1 MSWDPPRRSGS
12 FEAGLRVATAT
23 APSVSASVSREH
35 KHPSS
40 PRFQRSRSSAGG
52 HSKVSPSPERRRSS
66 VGGAGAGAMQQRV
79 AQLEEELRRERE
91 DKARALAELERLRS
105 DGESAAG
112 AAAEKVQLLEREAGK
127 CKESERKMLESL
139 IYQTK
144 QLEQAKISLEEAKLE
159 VATLLQA
166 NRALESAAA
175 VATRRGGGFTDQR
188 SVRDLM
194 FGGAEEEI
202 RVLRG
207 ELRAAAQGEERS
219 RKAAD
224 DLAVALSDVTM
235 EAKQVKVWL
244 SEAQAE
250 LEAAGAE
257 ADRLRAALADAES
270 RLRAASAERDRFR
283 HEAEE
288 CAAAWGDKES
298 VLLDC
303 VRASEEEVNRARQE
317 NTKLVESQRVIRD
330 ENARLRDILKQAVAE
345 AGAVRDSLELAR
357 AENARLGDAV
367 AEKESALQ
375 SLRQEYECVK
385 VSEAA
390 AQGSLK
396 ELNSLLAAT
405 TTTTTTTTASVCS
418 TPASAAK
425 TAPATEYGFEQ
436 RLLPNGGGGSKSG
449 TPQSGS
455 RRWMADKPR
464 TPGSRRY
471 SIGEPGKL
479 NGCFSQSARMGN
491 LNPKERVFA
500 SLSNIADLKSAAD
513 AAVDDYDDEFDH
525 IDESSYADM
534 DDSMKHKKKRPIFRK
549 FGDLFR
555 RKSFYKPNLAPV
567 HTL

>member
-1 MSWDPPRRSGS
+1 
-12 FEAGLRVATAT
+12 
-23 APSVSASVSREH
+23 
-35 KHPSS
+35 
-40 PRFQRSRSSAGG
+40 
-52 HSKVSPSPERRRSS
+52 
-66 VGGAGAGAMQQRV
+66 MQQQRM

-91 DKARALAELERLRS
+91 EKVRALRDLEEARR
-105 DGESAAG
+105 DGESG
-112 AAAEKVQLLEREAGK
+112 AKGAAEKVQLLEREVDK
-127 CKESERKMLESL
+127 SKESERKMLESL

-159 VATLLQA
+159 IAALRQA
-166 NRALESAAA
+166 NKGLEAAA
-175 VATRRGGGFTDQR
+175 RRGGAEQR
-188 SVRDLM
+188 SVKDLM
-194 FGGAEEEI
+194 FGGADEEI

-207 ELRAAAQGEERS
+207 ELRAAMQGEERS

-224 DLAVALSDVTM
+224 DLSVALADVTM

-257 ADRLRAALADAES
+257 AERLRGALAAAEARLRAV
-270 RLRAASAERDRFR
+270 SAEHDRCR
-283 HEAEE
+283 LEADE
-288 CAAAWGDKES
+288 CAAAWADKER

-303 VRASEEEVNRARQE
+303 VRASEEEVNRARQD

-345 AGAVRDSLELAR
+345 ANVVKDSLELAR
-357 AENARLGDAV
+357 AENARLNDAV
-367 AEKESALQ
+367 ADKDGALQ

-405 TTTTTTTTASVCS
+405 TTACS
-418 TPASAAK
+418 TPASTK
-425 TAPATEYGFEQ
+425 TAAAPDH
-436 RLLPNGGGGSKSG
+436 GSKNG
-449 TPQSGS
+449 TLQSAS
-455 RRWMADKPR
+455 QRWMADKPR
-464 TPGSRRY
+464 TPSSRRY

-479 NGCFSQSARMGN
+479 KGGFSQSARMGS

-513 AAVDDYDDEFDH
+513 AAMEDFDDEFDH
-525 IDESSYADM
+525 IDESHYADM
-534 DDSMKHKKKRPIFRK
+534 EDSMKHKKKRPIFRK

>member
-1 MSWDPPRRSGS
+1 MLSARPRSGS

-52 HSKVSPSPERRRSS
+52 PSKVSPSPERRRSS
-66 VGGAGAGAMQQRV
+66 VGGAGAMQQRV
-79 AQLEEELRRERE
+79 AQLEDELRRERE

-112 AAAEKVQLLEREAGK
+112 AAAEKVQLLQREAGK

-257 ADRLRAALADAES
+257 ADRLRAVLADAES

-288 CAAAWGDKES
+288 CAAAWGDKER

-357 AENARLGDAV
+357 AENSRLGDAV
-367 AEKESALQ
+367 TEKESALQ

-405 TTTTTTTTASVCS
+405 TTTATTTTASVCS

-436 RLLPNGGGGSKSG
+436 RLLPNGGSRNG

-534 DDSMKHKKKRPIFRK
+534 EDSMKHKKKRPIFRK

>member
-1 MSWDPPRRSGS
+1 MLSARPRSGS
-12 FEAGLRVATAT
+12 FEAGLRAATA
-23 APSVSASVSREH
+23 SSSASSREQH
-35 KHPSS
+35 RQPSS
-40 PRFQRSRSSAGG
+40 PRLHRSRSSAGG
-52 HSKVSPSPERRRSS
+52 PSKASPSPERRRG
-66 VGGAGAGAMQQRV
+66 VGGAGAMQQQQQRV

-91 DKARALAELERLRS
+91 EKARALRELEETRRE
-105 DGESAAG
+105 GESG
-112 AAAEKVQLLEREAGK
+112 ARGAAEKAQLLEREVDK
-127 CKESERKMLESL
+127 SKESERKMLESL

-159 VATLLQA
+159 IAALRQA
-166 NRALESAAA
+166 NKGLEAAA
-175 VATRRGGGFTDQR
+175 RRGGAEQR
-188 SVRDLM
+188 SVKDLM
-194 FGGAEEEI
+194 FGGADEEI

-207 ELRAAAQGEERS
+207 ELRAAMQGEERS

-224 DLAVALSDVTM
+224 DLSVALADVTM

-257 ADRLRAALADAES
+257 AERLRGALAAAEARLRAV
-270 RLRAASAERDRFR
+270 SAEHDRCR
-283 HEAEE
+283 LEADE
-288 CAAAWGDKES
+288 CAAAWADKER

-303 VRASEEEVNRARQE
+303 VRASEEEVNRARQD

-345 AGAVRDSLELAR
+345 ANVVKDSLELAR
-357 AENARLGDAV
+357 AENARLNDAV
-367 AEKESALQ
+367 ADKDAALQ

-405 TTTTTTTTASVCS
+405 TTTACS
-418 TPASAAK
+418 TPASAK
-425 TAPATEYGFEQ
+425 TAPAPDHGFDQ
-436 RLLPNGGGGSKSG
+436 RLPNGSENG
-449 TPQSGS
+449 TPQSAS
-455 RRWMADKPR
+455 QRWMADKPR
-464 TPGSRRY
+464 K
-471 SIGEPGKL
+471 PGKL
-479 NGCFSQSARMGN
+479 KGGFSQSARMGS

-513 AAVDDYDDEFDH
+513 AAMEDFDDEFDH
-525 IDESSYADM
+525 IDESHYADM
-534 DDSMKHKKKRPIFRK
+534 EDSMKHKKKRPIFRK

>member
-1 MSWDPPRRSGS
+1 MSWDSPRRSGS
-12 FEAGLRVATAT
+12 FEAGLRVTAT
-23 APSVSASVSREH
+23 ASSVSSRDHH
-35 KHPSS
+35 KHQPSS
-40 PRFQRSRSSAGG
+40 PRLQRSRSPAGG
-52 HSKVSPSPERRRSS
+52 ASKVSPSPERRRS
-66 VGGAGAGAMQQRV
+66 VGGAGAAMQQQQRV
-79 AQLEEELRRERE
+79 TQLEEELRRERE
-91 DKARALAELERLRS
+91 EKAKATRELEEVRR
-105 DGESAAG
+105 DGESAAE
-112 AAAEKVQLLEREAGK
+112 AVAEKVQLLEREVDK
-127 CKESERKMLESL
+127 SKESERKMLESL

-144 QLEQAKISLEEAKLE
+144 QLEQTKISLEEAKLE
-159 VATLLQA
+159 IAALRQA
-166 NRALESAAA
+166 NKGLESAAA
-175 VATRRGGGFTDQR
+175 RRGGGGGGVQEQR

-194 FGGAEEEI
+194 FGGADEEI

-207 ELRAAAQGEERS
+207 ELRTATQAEERS

-224 DLAVALSDVTM
+224 DLSVALSDVTM
-235 EAKQVKVWL
+235 EAKQVKLWL

-250 LEAAGAE
+250 LESANAE
-257 ADRLRAALADAES
+257 AERLRAALAAAES
-270 RLRAASAERDRFR
+270 RLRAVSGEHERCRL
-283 HEAEE
+283 EAEE
-288 CAAAWGDKES
+288 AAASWGDKER
-298 VLLDC
+298 VFLDC

-345 AGAVRDSLELAR
+345 ASAVKDALELAR
-357 AENARLGDAV
+357 AENERLGDAV
-367 AEKESALQ
+367 ADKDAALQ

-405 TTTTTTTTASVCS
+405 TTNTTACS
-418 TPASAAK
+418 TPA
-425 TAPATEYGFEQ
+425 PDYGFDQ
-436 RLLPNGGGGSKSG
+436 RLANGSKDA
-449 TPQSGS
+449 TPQ
-455 RRWMADKPR
+455 RWMVEKPR
-464 TPGSRRY
+464 TPSSRRRY

-479 NGCFSQSARMGN
+479 KGGFSQSARMGN

-513 AAVDDYDDEFDH
+513 AAMDDFDDEFDH
-525 IDESSYADM
+525 IDESHYVDM
-534 DDSMKHKKKRPIFRK
+534 EDSINKHKKKRPIFRK

>member
-1 MSWDPPRRSGS
+1 
-12 FEAGLRVATAT
+12 
-23 APSVSASVSREH
+23 
-35 KHPSS
+35 
-40 PRFQRSRSSAGG
+40 
-52 HSKVSPSPERRRSS
+52 
-66 VGGAGAGAMQQRV
+66 
-79 AQLEEELRRERE
+79 
-91 DKARALAELERLRS
+91 
-105 DGESAAG
+105 
-112 AAAEKVQLLEREAGK
+112 
-127 CKESERKMLESL
+127 MLESL

-159 VATLLQA
+159 IATLQQA
-166 NRALESAAA
+166 NKGLEAAA
-175 VATRRGGGFTDQR
+175 ARRGGGFTEQR

-257 ADRLRAALADAES
+257 AERLRAALANAEAS
-270 RLRAASAERDRFR
+270 LRAASAERDRFR
-283 HEAEE
+283 VEAEE
-288 CAAAWGDKES
+288 CAAAWGDKER

-345 AGAVRDSLELAR
+345 ASAVRDSLELAR
-357 AENARLGDAV
+357 AENTRLGDAV

-396 ELNSLLAAT
+396 ELNSLLAG
-405 TTTTTTTTASVCS
+405 TTTTTTTTACS

-425 TAPATEYGFEQ
+425 TAPAPEYGFEQ
-436 RLLPNGGGGSKSG
+436 RLPSGSKNG
-449 TPQSGS
+449 TPQSAS

-479 NGCFSQSARMGN
+479 NGGFSQSARMGN

-513 AAVDDYDDEFDH
+513 AAMDDFDDEFDH
-525 IDESSYADM
+525 IDESHYADM
-534 DDSMKHKKKRPIFRK
+534 EDSMKHKKKRPIFRK